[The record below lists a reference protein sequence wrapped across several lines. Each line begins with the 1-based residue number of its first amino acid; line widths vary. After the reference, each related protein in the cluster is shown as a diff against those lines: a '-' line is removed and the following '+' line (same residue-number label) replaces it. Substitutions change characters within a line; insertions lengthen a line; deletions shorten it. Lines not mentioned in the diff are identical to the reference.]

1 MKNIKNVVLVSSG
14 KGGVGKSTVSVN
26 LSIALSKKNLN
37 VGLLDADIYG
47 PSIPKL
53 LGIEGKPSVTK
64 EKKILPFQK
73 FGIKFMSIGNMIPVD
88 KPVVWRAPMVVGA
101 LNQLLRD
108 IEWGDLDFLVID
120 LPPGTGDI
128 QLSLSQNLPLAGAI
142 IVSTPQ
148 EVALIDVRRAINMF
162 RKVNVKIL
170 GIIENM
176 SYFQNNKNQEKIF
189 LFGKE
194 GAQNEASKQNINFL
208 GDIPILEEISKSSDA
223 GKPIAFK
230 DTSPIS
236 EIFKNISSK
245 LCEIIRENKVEQP
258 TIEII
263 ED

>member
-53 LGIEGKPSVTK
+53 LRIEGKPSVTK

-223 GKPIAFK
+223 GKPVAVI
-230 DTSPIS
+230 DSSPIS
-236 EIFKNISSK
+236 KKFESISSK
-245 LCEIIRENKVEQP
+245 LCKIVKANKEEQP
-258 TIEII
+258 SIEII

>member
-223 GKPIAFK
+223 GKPVAVI
-230 DTSPIS
+230 DSSPIS
-236 EIFKNISSK
+236 KKFESISSK
-245 LCEIIRENKVEQP
+245 LCKIVKANKVEQP
-258 TIEII
+258 SIEII

>member
-223 GKPIAFK
+223 GKPVAVI
-230 DTSPIS
+230 DSSPIS
-236 EIFKNISSK
+236 KKFESISSK
-245 LCEIIRENKVEQP
+245 LCEIVKANKLEQP
-258 TIEII
+258 SIEII

>member
-1 MKNIKNVVLVSSG
+1 MKNITNVVLVSSG

-223 GKPIAFK
+223 GKPVAVI
-230 DTSPIS
+230 DSSPIS
-236 EIFKNISSK
+236 KKFESISSK
-245 LCEIIRENKVEQP
+245 LCKIVKANKVEQP
-258 TIEII
+258 SIEII

>member
-176 SYFQNNKNQEKIF
+176 SYFQNNKNQDRFITYF
-189 LFGKE
+189 
-194 GAQNEASKQNINFL
+194 
-208 GDIPILEEISKSSDA
+208 
-223 GKPIAFK
+223 
-230 DTSPIS
+230 
-236 EIFKNISSK
+236 
-245 LCEIIRENKVEQP
+245 
-258 TIEII
+258 
-263 ED
+263 

>member
-26 LSIALSKKNLN
+26 LSISLSKKKLK

-47 PSIPKL
+47 PSVPKL
-53 LGIEGKPSVTK
+53 LGIEGKPPVSK

-223 GKPIAFK
+223 GKPVAFI
-230 DTSPIS
+230 DSSPIS
-236 EIFKNISSK
+236 KKFESISSK
-245 LCEIIRENKVEQP
+245 LCKIVKANKVEQP
-258 TIEII
+258 SIEII

>member
-1 MKNIKNVVLVSSG
+1 MKNIKNILLVSSG

-26 LSIALSKKNLN
+26 LSISLSKKNLK

-53 LGIEGKPSVTK
+53 LGIEKKPSVS
-64 EKKILPFQK
+64 EKKEILPFQK

-108 IEWGDLDFLVID
+108 IKWGDLDFLVID

-128 QLSLSQNLPLAGAI
+128 QLSLSQNLPLAGAVI
-142 IVSTPQ
+142 ISTPQ

-162 RKVNVKIL
+162 KKVNVKIL

-176 SYFQNNKNQEKIF
+176 SYFQSNKTKEKIF

-194 GAQNEASKQNINFL
+194 GAKNEASKQGINFL
-208 GDIPILEEISKSSDA
+208 GDIPILEEISISSDA
-223 GKPIAFK
+223 GKPVAFGGSSDICKKFESIAMK
-230 DTSPIS
+230 LQKVVTES
-236 EIFKNISSK
+236 KNK
-245 LCEIIRENKVEQP
+245 QP

>member
-1 MKNIKNVVLVSSG
+1 MKNIQNIVLVSSG

-26 LSIALSKKNLN
+26 LSISLSKKNLK

-53 LGIEGKPSVTK
+53 LGIEGKPSLS
-64 EKKILPFQK
+64 EDKKILPFQK
-73 FGIKFMSIGNMIPVD
+73 FGISFMSIGNMIPID

-101 LNQLLRD
+101 LNQLLKD

-128 QLSLSQNLPLAGAI
+128 QLSLSQNLPLAGAV

-162 RKVNVKIL
+162 KKVNVKIL

-176 SYFQNNKNQEKIF
+176 SYFQNDVNQEKIF

-194 GAQNEASKQNINFL
+194 GAKNEASKQKIKFL
-208 GDIPILEEISKSSDA
+208 GDIPILEEISRSSDA
-223 GKPIAFK
+223 GKPIAVL
-230 DTSPIS
+230 DSSPIS
-236 EIFKNISSK
+236 KKFESISSK
-245 LCEIIRENKVEQP
+245 LCEAVKENKVDQP

>member
-26 LSIALSKKNLN
+26 LSIALSKKNLK

-53 LGIEGKPSVTK
+53 LGIEGKPPVSK

-194 GAQNEASKQNINFL
+194 GAQNEASKQNIHFL

-223 GKPIAFK
+223 GKPIAYK
-230 DTSPIS
+230 DSSPIS
-236 EIFKNISSK
+236 KIFESISSK
-245 LCEIIRENKVEQP
+245 LCKIVEANKVEQP
-258 TIEII
+258 KIEII